1 MADIDAETV
10 FNWATGIL
18 ATAGVLFFLFDV
30 ESGLS
35 PVSVG
40 LLVAA
45 FVLGVVALTQRTDDA
60 ELRTVGYAVAVV
72 SGVGLF
78 AKFANTFET
87 DAAVTA
93 VGLLVLAAALFGLRT
108 RLDDA
113 GGLVD
118 DRRATLL
125 FGAVAALALLV
136 VVGDVATGGL
146 GYELRADDEIRVPDT
161 REEELQV
168 GTLVATN
175 PTPLPEQVEPPRYR
189 ACAAGDWSEY
199 RESDEPGEPPEEV
212 RLRLD
217 VERGYDDHVASFGER
232 RYPVRLYI
240 GARNVSGERFPVRLV
255 RTCPDDE
262 SGSAYVALFPAPD
275 GPNADAV

>member
-10 FNWATGIL
+10 FNWATGTL
-18 ATAGVLFFLFDV
+18 ATAGVLFFLFNV

-45 FVLGVVALTQRTDDA
+45 FVLGIVALTQRTDDA

-78 AKFANTFET
+78 VKLANTF
-87 DAAVTA
+87 DAGSAVVT
-93 VGLLVLAAALFGLRT
+93 VGLLALAAALFGLRT
-108 RLDDA
+108 RLDET

-146 GYELRADDEIRVPDT
+146 QYELRTAGEIQVPET
-161 REEELQV
+161 REAEVEV
-168 GTLVATN
+168 GVLVATN
-175 PTPLPEQVEPPRYR
+175 PTPLPERVEPPRYR

-199 RESDEPGEPPEEV
+199 REGGEGGEPPEEV
-212 RLRLD
+212 RLHLD
-217 VERGYDDHVASFGER
+217 VEGGYDDHVAGFGER
-232 RYPVRLYI
+232 RYPVRLHI
-240 GARNVSGERFPVRLV
+240 GARNVTGAEFAVRVRER
-255 RTCPDDE
+255 CPDDE
-262 SGSAYVALFPAPD
+262 SGAAYVAVFPAE
-275 GPNADAV
+275 GPRGDPV